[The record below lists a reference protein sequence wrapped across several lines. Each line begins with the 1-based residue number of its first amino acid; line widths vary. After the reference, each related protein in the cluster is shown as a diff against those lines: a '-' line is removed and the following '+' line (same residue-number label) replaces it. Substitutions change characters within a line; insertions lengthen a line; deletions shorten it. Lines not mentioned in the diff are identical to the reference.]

1 MRKLAFVVSCLIFIF
16 SALSLG
22 VSFAQEKLNLTLEKC
37 VEMTLENNEQILKAQ
52 QELAEAEG
60 ILRTARS
67 DKELQLNFTSWY
79 ERSKSEGY
87 YLFD

>member
-1 MRKLAFVVSCLIFIF
+1 MRKLAFVVSCLIFIS
-16 SALSLG
+16 SAFSLG

-37 VEMTLENNEQILKAQ
+37 VRMTLENNEQILKAQ

-60 ILRTARS
+60 ILMTARS

-79 ERSKSEGY
+79 YKRLLKM
-87 YLFD
+87 